1 MPIRRTRA
9 GFRPLSATA
18 LTIGFCLASIP
29 AGAGADTAKP
39 SIVIILSDDEDV
51 AIHQFMPKTKALIAD
66 QGATFDNAFVSYSF
80 CCPARATLLRGQYA
94 HNTEVQGNELPYG
107 GYEKFHALGREQS
120 TIGTWLQGAGYRTAM
135 VGKYI
140 NRYRPEHD
148 GVPPGWDDWY
158 VAGNAHP
165 SYNYTINENGKLV
178 AYGNEPK
185 DYLNDVLTEKAV
197 EVIRRAAAA
206 DAPLFL
212 YVAPYT
218 PHSPAVAA
226 PRHADM
232 FTDLELP
239 RPPAFNE
246 ADVSRKPTLIASQP
260 PLDEKAI
267 DWLEK
272 EYRKRVRS
280 LQAIDDMVER
290 VVETLRDE
298 GRLDDTYVVYTSDN
312 GFHMGEH
319 RSPAGKNMPYEE
331 DIRVPMVMRGPGVR
345 AGAHVE
351 PMVVNIDLAPTFADI
366 AGVEPPA
373 FVDGRSFLPLLED
386 PETSW
391 RQTFLLERDQ
401 LEAQVVERSR
411 LPARELEAAA
421 RFRGIRTARWTYA
434 EHGTG
439 ERELYHLEA
448 DPFQLDNLAPIAEPA
463 SIAALSKRV
472 AALAQ
477 CQAAECRHLE
487 DLPLPDPLP
496 KLLIAGPATG
506 RGERDLVPAKATPAA
521 AGALSLEQDGG
532 GGPGQDRPA
541 GEIGP
546 DT

>member
-1 MPIRRTRA
+1 MPRFRGSRRSERILIA
-9 GFRPLSATA
+9 ALAAAAWSLSTA
-18 LTIGFCLASIP
+18 APAAASV
-29 AGAGADTAKP
+29 AKP
-39 SIVIILSDDEDV
+39 SIVLILSDDEDV

-66 QGATFDNAFVSYSF
+66 QGATFDNAFVTYSF
-80 CCPARATLLRGQYA
+80 CCPARATILRGQYA
-94 HNTEVQGNELPYG
+94 HNTEIQGNELPYG
-107 GYEKFHALGREQS
+107 GYEKLHALGRERS
-120 TIGTWLQGAGYRTAM
+120 TVATWLQAAGYHTGL

-140 NRYRPEHD
+140 NRYRPEYD

-165 SYNYTINENGKLV
+165 SYDYVINENGELV
-178 AYGNEPK
+178 AYGSDPE

-218 PHSPAVAA
+218 PHSPAAAA

-239 RPPAFNE
+239 RPPSFDE
-246 ADVSRKPTLIASQP
+246 PDVSRKPVMIASQP
-260 PLDEKAI
+260 PLDEIAI
-267 DWLEK
+267 ERLEK

-280 LQAIDDMVER
+280 LQAIDDTVER
-290 VVETLRDE
+290 IVETLRDE
-298 GRLDDTYVVYTSDN
+298 KRLDDTYVIYTSDN

-331 DIRVPMVMRGPGVR
+331 DIRVPMVMRGPDVP
-345 AGAHVE
+345 AGTHVE
-351 PMVVNIDLAPTFADI
+351 PMVVNTDLAPTFADI
-366 AGVEPPA
+366 AGIEPPE
-373 FVDGRSFLPLLED
+373 FVDGRSFLPLLTE
-386 PETSW
+386 PKAPW

-421 RFRGIRTARWTYA
+421 RFRGLRTIRWTYA

-439 ERELYHLEA
+439 ERELYDLEA
-448 DPFQLDNLAPIAEPA
+448 DPFQLENLAPKSDPA

-472 AALAQ
+472 AELAR
-477 CQAAECRHLE
+477 CRAAECRRLE
-487 DLPLPDPLP
+487 DLPVPEPSF
-496 KLLIAGPATG
+496 KLLVAGPDDVTTG
-506 RGERDLVPAKATPAA
+506 GVTVISD
-521 AGALSLEQDGG
+521 
-532 GGPGQDRPA
+532 
-541 GEIGP
+541 
-546 DT
+546 